1 MNLRHSVPT
10 AKVCEAV
17 FHIAVVVLLL
27 RPLIW
32 ALPRGIAFAAAL
44 VLLLLQSSQPWW
56 LLAVTSLSLL
66 AGCFYLLKT
75 ARTWLRPDQ
84 DFVN

>member
-1 MNLRHSVPT
+1 MNLRSNATT
-10 AKVCEAV
+10 AKVCEAA
-17 FHIAVVVLLL
+17 FHIAFVVLLL

-44 VLLLLQSSQPWW
+44 VLLLLQSSAPWW
-56 LLAVTSLSLL
+56 LLALTSVSLL

>member
-1 MNLRHSVPT
+1 MNLRPSAPT
-10 AKVCEAV
+10 AKACEAV
-17 FHIAVVVLLL
+17 FHIAFVVLLL
-27 RPLIW
+27 GPLTW

-44 VLLLLQSSQPWW
+44 VLLFLQSAAPWW